1 MRRWFAELWAFV
13 AVLGLAAAIVGRWRR
28 GQVVLLSGAA
38 APAIR
43 LLALLIVF
51 VQACTGRLRGADEGK
66 QDGAGAGAGG
76 SQQPQ
81 AGQDAEPAEQPAAAA
96 VAGPA
101 LDPTFPI
108 ADEQQ
113 LHTWARIGHDRGWNA
128 SNYKRMTRRLAT
140 VAEGTGPNDPVWNE
154 LAPAVDGLRSDLG
167 VSPAAEAWVA
177 AWKGHLA
184 ARQAGRLSGAAE
196 LLGLLDAAEAVPVYD
211 GWLAAYVWRR
221 AAPAAMSATERGQL
235 LARIERHARVVH
247 ALVKAQIEAG
257 PVEFSA
263 WRSKAAPP
271 REWKSIRVPD
281 GLLGAATKIY
291 ATIDA
296 GTWETAAT
304 LPLTVARGEVE
315 LIRRG
320 EPTRAPAGS
329 AVTLRRLDVLR
340 ASGPATLRHPELGDM
355 SLGAGATLT
364 AWDAGE
370 RLDAAGKAKVRATV
384 EAALAG
390 DEAALKRLEAI
401 LPAAHAAIREA
412 VAGKPEAKG
421 AAGLRMLLALF
432 DE

>member
-13 AVLGLAAAIVGRWRR
+13 AVLALAAAIVGRWRR

-51 VQACTGRLRGADEGK
+51 VQACTGRLRGGDDGK
-66 QDGAGAGAGG
+66 QEGAGAGG

-81 AGQDAEPAEQPAAAA
+81 AGQGDAPAEQPAAP
-96 VAGPA
+96 VVVGPA
-101 LDPTFPI
+101 LDAEFPI
-108 ADEQQ
+108 KDEPQ
-113 LHTWARIGHDRGWNA
+113 LHTWARLQHDRGWEA
-128 SNYKRMTRRLAT
+128 SDYKQMTRRLAT
-140 VAEGTGPNDPVWNE
+140 VSEGTGPNDPVWNE
-154 LAPAVDGLRSDLG
+154 LAPQVEGLKSG
-167 VSPAAEAWVA
+167 VSEPRAAAAWVA

-184 ARQAGRLSGAAE
+184 ARRAGQLSGAAE
-196 LLGLLDAAEAVPVYD
+196 LLALLDAAEAVPLYD

-221 AAPAAMSATERGQL
+221 AAPAAMSAAERTRL

-257 PVEFSA
+257 PVEFTA

-271 REWKSIRVPD
+271 REWKSVHVPD
-281 GLLGAATKIY
+281 GLLRAATSMY
-291 ATIDA
+291 PTSDA

-320 EPTRAPAGS
+320 AATPVPAGS
-329 AVTLRRLDVLR
+329 AVTLRRLDMLR
-340 ASGPATLRHPELGDM
+340 AQGPATLRHHELGDM
-355 SLGAGATLT
+355 SLGAGATVT
-364 AWDAGE
+364 AWDVGE
-370 RLDAAGKAKVRATV
+370 RLDAAGKAKVRASV

-390 DEAALKRLEAI
+390 DEAALKRLETI
-401 LPAAHAAIREA
+401 LPAAHAMIREA
-412 VAGKPEAKG
+412 VAAKPEAKG

>member
-51 VQACTGRLRGADEGK
+51 VQACTGRLRGAEDGK
-66 QDGAGAGAGG
+66 GAGAEAGG
-76 SQQPQ
+76 SQQPP
-81 AGQDAEPAEQPAAAA
+81 AGQEDEPAEQPAAPV

-108 ADEQQ
+108 SEEQQ
-113 LHTWARIGHDRGWNA
+113 LNTWARTQHDRGWEA
-128 SNYKRMTRRLAT
+128 SHYKRMTRQLAT
-140 VAEGTGPNDPVWNE
+140 VSEGTGPNDPVWNE
-154 LAPAVDGLRSDLG
+154 LATAVDRLKYDVGDPSA
-167 VSPAAEAWVA
+167 SAAWVA
-177 AWKGHLA
+177 AWQGHLA

-196 LLGLLDAAEAVPVYD
+196 LLALLDAAEALPLYD

-221 AAPAAMSATERGQL
+221 AAPAAMSATERTQL
-235 LARIERHARVVH
+235 LARLERHARVVH

-257 PVEFSA
+257 PVEFTA

-271 REWKSIRVPD
+271 REWKSVRVPG
-281 GLLGAATKIY
+281 GLLSAAGKMY
-291 ATIDA
+291 PTIDA

-320 EPTRAPAGS
+320 VSTRVPAGS

-340 ASGPATLRHPELGDM
+340 AGGPATLRHADLGDM

-370 RLDAAGKAKVRATV
+370 RLDAAGKAKVRASV

-401 LPAAHAAIREA
+401 LPAAHATIREA